1 VAQKSYELCDYKTGL
16 NGKNGLCVGG
26 EKSGMACSTNSE
38 CQSSG
43 AEVSFAGRCQMFD
56 GTTGRY
62 GLTSSAACGLDCRTP
77 GPYCGD
83 GIVQAEF
90 GEECDGDI
98 QCSVSGL
105 PGSQQCSSSCAI
117 IEQQARAWWKFDDLV
132 VFSVGGKQ
140 VGRAT
145 EEQGPLLTSAYGGST
160 LCTIDT
166 SIPSTCPTFVSG
178 GKYGGALQFNG
189 VDSQLHMELQ
199 QTSSTQVTYLNQ
211 LSGISVEAWIK
222 PTARGKW
229 PRIVEKGGF
238 GASGGYTF
246 QLDSTGE
253 HISFVVWNSGSTA
266 SFGVVGN
273 QLIPLNQ
280 WTHVVGTFEKKDN
293 LYTLKVYVNG
303 VLDKTE
309 QKTTSEE
316 VIGPSV
322 SSKYIKIGY
331 GTNSSVF
338 SGLLDEVKIYSN
350 VLQDSDVAER
360 AGKIWACI
368 SQRAS
373 NSPAVSFVS
382 PSCGD
387 GKVGVGEACDRGSEN
402 GKTCVPA

>member
-1 VAQKSYELCDYKTGL
+1 VVCNDKIFVMYSDLGLSIVSFGITAALMVPFIGFLYRMKFTRKEETQEVRKTATAAFYKIREMHA
-16 NGKNGLCVGG
+16 GKVGVPTGG

-38 CQSSG
+38 CRSSG
-43 AEVSFAGRCQMFD
+43 AEISFAGRCQMFD

-199 QTSSTQVTYLNQ
+199 QTSSTQVTYLNH
-211 LSGISVEAWIK
+211 S
-222 PTARGKW
+222 
-229 PRIVEKGGF
+229 
-238 GASGGYTF
+238 
-246 QLDSTGE
+246 
-253 HISFVVWNSGSTA
+253 
-266 SFGVVGN
+266 
-273 QLIPLNQ
+273 
-280 WTHVVGTFEKKDN
+280 
-293 LYTLKVYVNG
+293 
-303 VLDKTE
+303 
-309 QKTTSEE
+309 
-316 VIGPSV
+316 
-322 SSKYIKIGY
+322 
-331 GTNSSVF
+331 
-338 SGLLDEVKIYSN
+338 
-350 VLQDSDVAER
+350 
-360 AGKIWACI
+360 
-368 SQRAS
+368 
-373 NSPAVSFVS
+373 
-382 PSCGD
+382 
-387 GKVGVGEACDRGSEN
+387 
-402 GKTCVPA
+402 